1 MKSTPQNLTFLAI
14 AFLGLIFSAY
24 AQKNYELNKNQK
36 FSLSGTSTL
45 HDWEMASREGAGTAN
60 FTIKDSKVEQINA
73 LTVTILSESIKS
85 GKGAMDKNAYKTLN
99 TDEFKTI
106 TYVLKKAKKVN
117 DITWNLTG
125 SYTIAGVCKEL
136 KTQVKTSVQDGI
148 VNLEGSN
155 IITFKEFGMSAPKVL
170 LGTIKTGQ
178 ELMIKFNI
186 NFN

>member
-1 MKSTPQNLTFLAI
+1 
-14 AFLGLIFSAY
+14 
-24 AQKNYELNKNQK
+24 
-36 FSLSGTSTL
+36 
-45 HDWEMASREGAGTAN
+45 
-60 FTIKDSKVEQINA
+60 
-73 LTVTILSESIKS
+73 
-85 GKGAMDKNAYKTLN
+85 MDKNAYKTLN

-106 TYVLKKAKKVN
+106 TYVLKKAEKVN
-117 DITWNLTG
+117 DITWELTG

-148 VNLEGSN
+148 VTLQGSN
-155 IITFKEFGMSAPKVL
+155 KITFEEFGMNAPKAL